1 MQPQTSSFRPL
12 GPAATPRAPQG
23 GASPRPLPDIGSD
36 PKVCALLT
44 SVVEAELLRITGL
57 ARPATVASVRMLLEQ
72 ALIRCLAT
80 ADAGTN
86 LLNAAALTAL
96 CREAMRIWLVSAHYP
111 LQHTADLLDAVLVAA
126 GHEPSLP
133 ARCPDLLTPLQKSLL
148 GLLFIEGLPLE
159 RAASF
164 LGLPSEPLRQT
175 LAEAMERVQ
184 GLGLRRGAKRPFA
197 SA

>member
-12 GPAATPRAPQG
+12 GPAAPQSD
-23 GASPRPLPDIGSD
+23 ASPRPLPAIGSD
-36 PKVCALLT
+36 PKVRALLT

-72 ALIRCLAT
+72 ALIRCLGT
-80 ADAGTN
+80 VDSGTN
-86 LLNAAALTAL
+86 LLNAVALTAL
-96 CREAMRIWLVSAHYP
+96 CREAMRVWLVSAHYP

-159 RAASF
+159 HAARF
-164 LGLPSEPLRQT
+164 LGLPNEPLRQT

-184 GLGLRRGAKRPFA
+184 GLGLRRGAQRPFA